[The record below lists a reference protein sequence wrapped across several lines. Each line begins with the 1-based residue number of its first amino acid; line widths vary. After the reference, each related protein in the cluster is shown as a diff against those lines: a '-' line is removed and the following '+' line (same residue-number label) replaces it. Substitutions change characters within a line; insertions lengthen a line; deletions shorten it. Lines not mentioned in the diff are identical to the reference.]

1 MLNLAK
7 DGCGYWVF
15 AHVTPSYDLQDN
27 LVGYHSNRRVPYADA
42 LPRVKEL
49 YSVLLAEEQKYASRH
64 DATMAGFNLM
74 LSMLENQRL
83 DYDQFVFSLSRHT
96 RLEAAST

>member
-49 YSVLLAEEQKYASRH
+49 YSVLLTEEQKYASHH
-64 DATMAGFNLM
+64 DTTMAGFNLM
-74 LSMLENQRL
+74 LSMLENHRL